1 MVKLRLKRRG
11 RTHYPFYDIIA
22 IDSRV
27 RRDGASIEKIGYYD
41 PHTKPS
47 TIKIDPDR
55 AIHWLDVGAQ
65 PTEIVRNLF
74 SYDGVLLR
82 RYLRD
87 KGKNQIE
94 IEEAVKI
101 HKEVATARYHRRKQL
116 RKKREIEKANREEAE
131 KAKEEN
137 KQA

>member
-22 IDSRV
+22 IDSRA
-27 RRDGASIEKIGYYD
+27 RRDGAYIDKIGYYD

-47 TIKIDPDR
+47 TIKIDPDK

-65 PTEIVRNLF
+65 PTEIVDHLF
-74 SYDGVLLR
+74 RYEGIWLR
-82 RYLRD
+82 IYLRG
-87 KGKNQIE
+87 KGKNQVE
-94 IEEAVKI
+94 IEEAVKV

-116 RKKREIEKANREEAE
+116 RKKREAEKAKREEAE
-131 KAKEEN
+131 KAE
-137 KQA
+137 QS